1 MSRADV
7 LDDLRAK
14 TAALT
19 LTKYVGVA
27 PDGTRLV
34 KRVLKVDAERA
45 FMGIQFVGGRWKA
58 NGVRLTA
65 AEIFWTEHVI
75 VCRKVAP

>member
-1 MSRADV
+1 MSAT
-7 LDDLRAK
+7 LDDLRAR

-19 LTKYVGVA
+19 LTKYVALA

-34 KRVLKVDAERA
+34 KRVLKVDDDVA
-45 FMGIQFVGGRWKA
+45 FMGIQKVGGRWKA
-58 NGVRLTA
+58 NGVRRTA
-65 AEIFWTEHVI
+65 AEIFWAEHVV